1 MFAIEICWAVESWV
15 SVDMCKWCNHMNQCI
30 VELRKADVMLEWV
43 VVVVVAV
50 VVVVVVVVAG
60 RDGDPNKTHAAPAS
74 FTLKDSGG
82 PCTLIEPNPWTFFN
96 DLVLKCC
103 YLGCLLS
110 FAEASGVNKSRKKQ
124 FFQ

>member
-43 VVVVVAV
+43 VVVVV
-50 VVVVVVVVAG
+50 VVVAG

-74 FTLKDSGG
+74 FTLKDWGG
-82 PCTLIEPNPWTFFN
+82 PCTLIEPNPWTFQMFWSN
-96 DLVLKCC
+96 VAICAVFS
-103 YLGCLLS
+103 LLQKPPVS
-110 FAEASGVNKSRKKQ
+110 TNVEKNQ
-124 FFQ
+124 IFQ